1 MRILHTSDWHLGRSL
16 HGADLMPAFEL
27 WCEHVVGLV
36 RERGIDAVLISGDVY
51 DRGVPSTQVVE
62 LFNRTLTELSE
73 FTTVVLTSGNHDSP
87 LRLGFGAGLMRDSV
101 HIRTDARRAGEPV
114 EVRSRSGELGALIY
128 PIPYLDPDI
137 ERRNLAPQG
146 PDGEDPRP
154 EDYLE
159 RSHEAVL
166 RAALDL
172 VAADIAGGAYAG
184 ADVARICMVH
194 AFVTGGE
201 ASPSERDIHV
211 GGVDNAPSG
220 LFRLGAVGG
229 CHEEDSGAPGGE
241 SAGGIMKNSEIAE
254 GDGVLSEASVG
265 PALSYVALGH
275 LHSPQKIGLP
285 GDPPM
290 RYSGSPIAFSFS
302 ETRAKSSV
310 LLEIEGSRVET
321 ELIPAPVWKPVVTL
335 VGTME
340 ELLSPVNSVHA
351 ESFARLIVSDPARP
365 TDMSAKL
372 RRAFAHAL
380 EIQHQAEAIAREPR
394 LAQIAAM
401 NPVDVLTDFMK
412 ISGNRELDKNETE
425 LVRAVWEQVR
435 AEYEEEAK

>member
-73 FTTVVLTSGNHDSP
+73 STTVVLTSGNHDSP

-229 CHEEDSGAPGGE
+229 PG
-241 SAGGIMKNSEIAE
+241 
-254 GDGVLSEASVG
+254 
-265 PALSYVALGH
+265 LSYVALGH

>member
-27 WCEHVVGLV
+27 WCRHVITLV

-73 FTTVVLTSGNHDSP
+73 LTTVVLTSGNHDSP
-87 LRLGFGAGLMRDSV
+87 LRLGFGAGLMKNSI

-114 EVRSRSGELGALIY
+114 EVRSCSGELEALVY

-137 ERRNLAPQG
+137 ERRNLAPLG
-146 PDGEDPRP
+146 PGGEGPQS

-159 RSHEAVL
+159 RSHAAVL

-229 CHEEDSGAPGGE
+229 GHQEDSGAPGRE
-241 SAGGIMKNSEIAE
+241 SAGGVAE
-254 GDGVLSEASVG
+254 GDDIAEADGALGEAAAG
-265 PALSYVALGH
+265 PGLSYVALGH

-285 GDPPM
+285 GDPLM

-321 ELIPAPVWKPVVTL
+321 ELIPAPVWRPVVTL
-335 VGTME
+335 TGSME
-340 ELLSPVNSVHA
+340 ELLSPANSVHA
-351 ESFARLIVSDPARP
+351 ESFARLIITDSTRPA
-365 TDMSAKL
+365 DMSAKL
-372 RRAFAHAL
+372 RRAFPHAL
-380 EIQHQAEAIAREPR
+380 EIQHQAKAIAGEPR
-394 LAQIAAM
+394 IAQIAAM
-401 NPVDVLTDFMK
+401 NTVDVLTDFMK
-412 ISGNRELDKNETE
+412 ISGNRELNEE
-425 LVRAVWEQVR
+425 EKSLVTAVWEQVR

>member
-27 WCEHVVGLV
+27 WCEHVIGLV

-73 FTTVVLTSGNHDSP
+73 LTTVILTSGNHDSP
-87 LRLGFGAGLMRDSV
+87 LRLGFGAGLMKDSI
-101 HIRTDARRAGEPV
+101 HIRTEAQRAGEPV
-114 EVRSRSGELGALIY
+114 EVRSRSGELGALVY

-137 ERRNLAPQG
+137 ERRNLAPRG
-146 PDGEDPRP
+146 DDGEGPRP

-172 VAADIAGGAYAG
+172 VAADIAGSAYAG
-184 ADVARICMVH
+184 SDVARICMVH

-220 LFRLGAVGG
+220 LFRLEAVGG
-229 CHEEDSGAPGGE
+229 PE
-241 SAGGIMKNSEIAE
+241 
-254 GDGVLSEASVG
+254 
-265 PALSYVALGH
+265 LSYVALGH
-275 LHSPQKIGLP
+275 LHSPQKIGVD
-285 GDPPM
+285 GDPLM

-310 LLEIEGSRVET
+310 LLEIDGARVEA
-321 ELIPAPVWKPVVTL
+321 ELIPAPVWRPVVTL
-335 VGTME
+335 TGTME
-340 ELLSPVNSVHA
+340 ELLSPRSSIHA
-351 ESFARLIVSDPARP
+351 ESFARLIVTDSARP
-365 TDMSAKL
+365 ADMSAKL
-372 RRAFAHAL
+372 RRAFPHAL
-380 EIQHQAEAIAREPR
+380 EIQHQTEAIAREPR
-394 LAQIAAM
+394 LAQITAM

-412 ISGNRELDKNETE
+412 ISGNKELDEEEKS
-425 LVRAVWEQVR
+425 LVTAVWEQVR

>member
-27 WCEHVVGLV
+27 WCEHLVGLV

-229 CHEEDSGAPGGE
+229 
-241 SAGGIMKNSEIAE
+241 
-254 GDGVLSEASVG
+254 

-285 GDPPM
+285 GDPLM

-321 ELIPAPVWKPVVTL
+321 ELIPAPVWRPVVTL
-335 VGTME
+335 TGTME

>member
-73 FTTVVLTSGNHDSP
+73 STTVVLTSGNHDSP

-254 GDGVLSEASVG
+254 GDGVLGEASVG
-265 PALSYVALGH
+265 PGLSYVALGIFTRRKRLGFRVILPCDIRGH
-275 LHSPQKIGLP
+275 RSPF
-285 GDPPM
+285 
-290 RYSGSPIAFSFS
+290 RSP
-302 ETRAKSSV
+302 RH
-310 LLEIEGSRVET
+310 GRNH
-321 ELIPAPVWKPVVTL
+321 PCCW
-335 VGTME
+335 
-340 ELLSPVNSVHA
+340 
-351 ESFARLIVSDPARP
+351 RLR
-365 TDMSAKL
+365 
-372 RRAFAHAL
+372 AHAW
-380 EIQHQAEAIAREPR
+380 RR
-394 LAQIAAM
+394 
-401 NPVDVLTDFMK
+401 N
-412 ISGNRELDKNETE
+412 
-425 LVRAVWEQVR
+425 
-435 AEYEEEAK
+435 

>member
-27 WCEHVVGLV
+27 WCKHVIDLV

-73 FTTVVLTSGNHDSP
+73 LTTVILTSGNHDSP
-87 LRLGFGAGLMRDSV
+87 LRLGFGAGLMKDSI

-114 EVRSRSGELGALIY
+114 EVRSRSGELGALVY

-137 ERRNLAPQG
+137 ERRNLVPRG
-146 PDGEDPRP
+146 PDGEGPRP

-166 RAALDL
+166 HAALDL

-229 CHEEDSGAPGGE
+229 
-241 SAGGIMKNSEIAE
+241 
-254 GDGVLSEASVG
+254 

-285 GDPPM
+285 GDPLM

-321 ELIPAPVWKPVVTL
+321 ELIPAPVWRPVVTL
-335 VGTME
+335 TGTME
-340 ELLSPVNSVHA
+340 ELLSPANSVHA
-351 ESFARLIVSDPARP
+351 ESFTRLIVTDPARP
-365 TDMSAKL
+365 PDMSAKL
-372 RRAFAHAL
+372 RRAFPHAL

-394 LAQIAAM
+394 LAQITAM

-412 ISGNRELDKNETE
+412 ISGNRELNEDE
-425 LVRAVWEQVR
+425 KSLVTAVWEQVR

>member
-27 WCEHVVGLV
+27 WCKHVIDLV

-73 FTTVVLTSGNHDSP
+73 LTTVILTSGNHDSP
-87 LRLGFGAGLMRDSV
+87 LRLGFGAGLMKDSI

-114 EVRSRSGELGALIY
+114 EVRSRSGELGALVY

-137 ERRNLAPQG
+137 ERRNLVPRG
-146 PDGEDPRP
+146 PDGEGPRP

-166 RAALDL
+166 HAALDL

-184 ADVARICMVH
+184 ADVARICLVH

-229 CHEEDSGAPGGE
+229 
-241 SAGGIMKNSEIAE
+241 
-254 GDGVLSEASVG
+254 

-285 GDPPM
+285 GDPLM

-321 ELIPAPVWKPVVTL
+321 ELIPAPVWRPVVTL
-335 VGTME
+335 TGTME
-340 ELLSPVNSVHA
+340 ELLSPANSVHA
-351 ESFARLIVSDPARP
+351 ESFTRLIVTDPARP
-365 TDMSAKL
+365 PDMSAKL
-372 RRAFAHAL
+372 RRAFPHAL

-394 LAQIAAM
+394 LAQITAM

-412 ISGNRELDKNETE
+412 ISGNRELNEDE
-425 LVRAVWEQVR
+425 KSLVTAVWEQVR

>member
-27 WCEHVVGLV
+27 WCKHVIDLV

-73 FTTVVLTSGNHDSP
+73 LTTVILTSGNHDSP
-87 LRLGFGAGLMRDSV
+87 LRLGFGAGLMKDSI

-114 EVRSRSGELGALIY
+114 EVRSRSGELGALVY

-137 ERRNLAPQG
+137 ERRNLVPRG

-166 RAALDL
+166 HAALDL

-229 CHEEDSGAPGGE
+229 
-241 SAGGIMKNSEIAE
+241 
-254 GDGVLSEASVG
+254 

-285 GDPPM
+285 GDPLM

-321 ELIPAPVWKPVVTL
+321 DLGHFRPPSLAGIEGSRVETELIPAPVWRPVVTL
-335 VGTME
+335 TGTME
-340 ELLSPVNSVHA
+340 ELLSPANSVHA
-351 ESFARLIVSDPARP
+351 ESFTRLIVTDPARP
-365 TDMSAKL
+365 PDMSAKL
-372 RRAFAHAL
+372 RRAFPHAL

-394 LAQIAAM
+394 LAQITAM

-412 ISGNRELDKNETE
+412 ISGNRELNEDE
-425 LVRAVWEQVR
+425 KSLVTAVWEQVR